1 MEQRVKLTCL
11 RKEPLGRADRGPGLA
26 TDRGGGKERFF
37 VAMAGGKEEQGWEAQ
52 CLGEQN
58 RLEQELLGAD
68 SDTLSGPR
76 SHLAAWG
83 PALLHRHVWSGSG
96 EF

>member
-1 MEQRVKLTCL
+1 MGVVQSPV
-11 RKEPLGRADRGPGLA
+11 GPGPPPQLK
-26 TDRGGGKERFF
+26 KERFF